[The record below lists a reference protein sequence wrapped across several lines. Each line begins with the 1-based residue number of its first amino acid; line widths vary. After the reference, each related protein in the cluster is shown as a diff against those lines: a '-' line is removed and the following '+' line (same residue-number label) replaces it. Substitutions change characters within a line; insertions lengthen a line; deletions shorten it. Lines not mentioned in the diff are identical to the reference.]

1 MEEKTDNNKEFKN
14 KILSFYQQ
22 NKKKIYFLIIILL
35 LIFITISLVKIS
47 QKKNNILISEK
58 YIQAGLYLSVNKN
71 KESKALYEEIIFS
84 KNKFYSILSL
94 NTILEKD
101 LVTEKSKILEYF
113 TIVEKIKKTEEQND
127 VVSLKKALYLIKSQN
142 IQAGNEI
149 LKNLIKKNSKLKLLA
164 EEILTE

>member
-14 KILSFYQQ
+14 KILSFYRQ
-22 NKKKIYFLIIILL
+22 NKKKIYLLTIILL
-35 LIFITISLVKIS
+35 LIFITISFVKIS

-58 YIQAGLYLSVNKN
+58 YVQAGLYLSANKN

-113 TIVEKIKKTEEQND
+113 SIVEKIKKTEEQRD
-127 VVSLKKALYLIKSQN
+127 VISLKKALYLIKIKN

-164 EEILTE
+164 EEILAK